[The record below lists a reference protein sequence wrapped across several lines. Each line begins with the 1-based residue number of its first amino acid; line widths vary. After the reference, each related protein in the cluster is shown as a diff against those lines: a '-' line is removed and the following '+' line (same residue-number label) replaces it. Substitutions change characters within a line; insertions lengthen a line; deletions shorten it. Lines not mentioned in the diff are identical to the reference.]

1 MGEVVSQTRRGSLVP
16 GTRIG
21 RYELLRR
28 LARGGMA
35 ELYLARAS
43 GLHGFEKLCVVKLVL
58 PHLVDDRRFV
68 QMFLHE
74 ARMAATL
81 DHPNIAQVT
90 DIGELEG
97 EPFFVMQYV
106 RGRDLRKIAK
116 ALRGAPLPLDV
127 ALTVASQVAA
137 GLHYVHESKGPE
149 GKSLGLVHRDVSP
162 ANVMIGFDGDVKL
175 VDFGIAK
182 SVEQSDATRTGVI
195 KGKVSYMSPEQCRGD
210 AIDRRTDIFAL
221 GILLCEMTT
230 GRRLFRGDTDF
241 AIMSKIVEGR
251 FPAPHE
257 GRPEYPE
264 ALEAIVLR
272 ALRNDPEDRYQ
283 NTAEMQGDLE
293 SFAQDQGLRL
303 SSLTLSSF
311 MRELFGEQPNA
322 AGVDPLDE
330 APTEIRPE
338 AREVSVVPVSARP
351 TVVEVSDTEAGTI
364 ALPDTAAATIALVE
378 APEESPRAGWTIVA
392 PPPPEPRSETVV
404 IAGELDD
411 DAPLPHAKRGWWI
424 GAAAAI
430 GVGAIVIAAF
440 ATSGE
445 TPRTEPS
452 PTGTSTPAKPI
463 VAQDPAPPPEQ
474 RSESTPA
481 LPPEPEPDA
490 ELEPEHASD
499 PADVARKPTAKG
511 PRGQRPRPRAN
522 ANANAKPKSGKRGSG
537 LDEMYPSG

>member
-1 MGEVVSQTRRGSLVP
+1 VDRRGARAWAAIVGEVVSQTRRGSLVP
-16 GTRIG
+16 GTRVG

-58 PHLVDDRRFV
+58 PHLVEDRRFV

-241 AIMSKIVEGR
+241 AIMSKIVDGR

-272 ALRNDPEDRYQ
+272 ALRNDPEDRYP
-283 NTAEMQGDLE
+283 NTAEMQRELE

-330 APTEIRPE
+330 SPTEIR
-338 AREVSVVPVSARP
+338 PVSARP
-351 TVVEVSDTEAGTI
+351 TVVEASDTEAGTI
-364 ALPDTAAATIALVE
+364 ALPDTAAATLALTE
-378 APEESPRAGWTIVA
+378 APEEPRAGWTIVA
-392 PPPPEPRSETVV
+392 PPPPEPRRETVV
-404 IAGELDD
+404 IAAELDD
-411 DAPLPHAKRGWWI
+411 DPPLPHARRGWWI
-424 GAAAAI
+424 GVAAAI

-440 ATSGE
+440 ATSGDAP
-445 TPRTEPS
+445 PRTESS
-452 PTGTSTPAKPI
+452 PAGKSAPAKPTI
-463 VAQDPAPPPEQ
+463 AQDPAPPPE
-474 RSESTPA
+474 RSEP
-481 LPPEPEPDA
+481 PPDPEPEP
-490 ELEPEHASD
+490 EPEPASD
-499 PADVARKPTAKG
+499 PADVAPKPAIKV

-522 ANANAKPKSGKRGSG
+522 PKAKSGKRGSG

>member
-1 MGEVVSQTRRGSLVP
+1 
-16 GTRIG
+16 
-21 RYELLRR
+21 
-28 LARGGMA
+28 MA

-43 GLHGFEKLCVVKLVL
+43 GLHGFEKLCVLKLVL
-58 PHLVDDRRFV
+58 PHLVEDRRFV

-137 GLHYVHESKGPE
+137 GLHYVHERKGPE
-149 GKSLGLVHRDVSP
+149 GKSLGFVHRDVSP

-182 SVEQSDATRTGVI
+182 SAEQSDATRTGVI

-210 AIDRRTDIFAL
+210 AIDRRTDVFAL

-241 AIMSKIVEGR
+241 AIMSRIVDGR
-251 FPAPHE
+251 FPPPHE
-257 GRPEYPE
+257 GRPDYPE

-272 ALRNDPEDRYQ
+272 SLQNDPDDRYP
-283 NTAEMQGDLE
+283 NTAAMQGELE

-338 AREVSVVPVSARP
+338 ARDVSVVPVSARP
-351 TVVEVSDTEAGTI
+351 TVVEASDTEVATM
-364 ALPDTAAATIALVE
+364 ALPDTAAATVALAE
-378 APEESPRAGWTIVA
+378 AREEAPRAGWTIVA
-392 PPPPEPRSETVV
+392 PPPPEPRRETVV

-411 DAPLPHAKRGWWI
+411 DAPLPGAKRGWWI
-424 GAAAAI
+424 AGAAAI

-440 ATSGE
+440 ASSGD
-445 TPRTEPS
+445 TPRTEPTPAVQS
-452 PTGTSTPAKPI
+452 QPAKPTI
-463 VAQDPAPPPEQ
+463 AQDPTPSRERSQPTPAPLP
-474 RSESTPA
+474 ESTEPD
-481 LPPEPEPDA
+481 PEPEPV
-490 ELEPEHASD
+490 SD
-499 PADVARKPTAKG
+499 PAVVAPKPTKP
-511 PRGQRPRPRAN
+511 PRGQRAPRSRTNTKA
-522 ANANAKPKSGKRGSG
+522 KSGKRGPG